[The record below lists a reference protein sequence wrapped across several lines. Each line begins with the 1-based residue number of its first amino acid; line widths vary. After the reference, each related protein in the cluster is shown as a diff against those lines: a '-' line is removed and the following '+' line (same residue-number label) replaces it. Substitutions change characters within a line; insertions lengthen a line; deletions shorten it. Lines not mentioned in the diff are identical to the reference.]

1 MSNMTTIEEG
11 VAKGPPVKHVA
22 AVVAGNALEF
32 YDFLTYAFFA
42 AQIGRTFFPSND
54 PASSLLASLATFGA
68 GFLTRPVGA
77 LVIGR
82 LADRAG
88 RRPAML
94 LTFSL
99 MGAAMVGVALTPSYA
114 AIGLVAPVIVILLRL
129 LQGFALGGELGSST
143 AYLAEAAPPR
153 RRGLYISFQYMGQD
167 VAILVAGCLGVVLSN
182 LMTPADL
189 DAWGWRAAFLA
200 GAVIVPLGLILRRSL
215 EETLHAPEQAPT
227 AVTTSRDYRRVAILA
242 LAILSSATVASYLL
256 SYLTTYANSTL
267 GMPASLAFGATVATG
282 LAGTVFDPVGGALSD
297 RFGRK
302 PVMVGSWAMLTLLV
316 LPVFWLVEQART
328 PLMLYGGGALLTIAF
343 VTGASAALAGIT
355 EAMPKRSRAGS
366 LAIIYAVSTAVFGG
380 ATQVFAAWIT
390 RLTGSPMA
398 PAWLMMIASVIA
410 LSAALGLRET
420 APAKAA

>member
-1 MSNMTTIEEG
+1 MTTTGENG
-11 VAKGPPVKHVA
+11 AAPKGTPVRHVA

-42 AQIGRTFFPSND
+42 AQIGRTFFPSTD
-54 PASSLLASLATFGA
+54 PTSSLLASLATFGA
-68 GFLTRPVGA
+68 GFLTRPIGA

-88 RRPAML
+88 RKPAML

-99 MGAAMVGVALTPSYA
+99 MGAAMVGIALTPSFA
-114 AIGLVAPVIVILLRL
+114 VIGVAAPVIVIALRL

-153 RRGLYISFQYMGQD
+153 RRGLYISLQYMGQD
-167 VAILVAGCLGVVLSN
+167 VAILIAGCLGVVLSN

-189 DAWGWRAAFLA
+189 DAWGWRVAFLA

-215 EETLHAPEQAPT
+215 EETLNAPEQAPT
-227 AVTTSRDYRRVAILA
+227 AVTTGRDYRRVAVLA

-302 PVMVGSWAMLTLLV
+302 PVMVGSWTMLTLLV

-328 PLMLYGGGALLTIAF
+328 PLVLYGGGALLTIAF
-343 VTGASAALAGIT
+343 VIGASAALAGIT
-355 EAMPKRSRAGS
+355 EALPKRSRAGS

-380 ATQVFAAWIT
+380 VTQVSAAW
-390 RLTGSPMA
+390 LTKLIGSPMA
-398 PAWLMMIASVIA
+398 PAWLMMTASVIA